1 MSKGIWM
8 LMTTFLRLGK
18 RFEVVRGSG
27 EGDRGK
33 KVSALSEV
41 MSKGTWALS
50 WMMIKG

>member
-27 EGDRGK
+27 EGVMSKR
-33 KVSALSEV
+33 VLALSEV
-41 MSKGTWALS
+41 MSKGT
-50 WMMIKG
+50 